1 MNPTF
6 YYEYGKS
13 RIIEILT
20 NLIGDV
26 YSGGARWNGGI
37 LAPNGL
43 IYFSPYNANQI
54 LKLDPATNQTSLVG
68 SIYSGGSKHTAVY

>member
-26 YSGGARWNGGI
+26 YGGGAGWNGYI
-37 LAPNGL
+37 STKWADLFFLTML
-43 IYFSPYNANQI
+43 IKYLN
-54 LKLDPATNQTSLVG
+54 
-68 SIYSGGSKHTAVY
+68 

>member
-13 RIIEILT
+13 RIEILT

-43 IYFSPYNANQI
+43 IYFPLTMLI
-54 LKLDPATNQTSLVG
+54 KFKLDPATNQTSLVG

>member
-26 YSGGARWNGGI
+26 YSGGARWNE
-37 LAPNGL
+37 
-43 IYFSPYNANQI
+43 
-54 LKLDPATNQTSLVG
+54 
-68 SIYSGGSKHTAVY
+68 VY